1 MTFFLKKKI
10 KAALSFRAFK
20 CHLFFITV
28 YYILNVF
35 SFLFQYNDVSYD
47 FSWSVKDDY
56 TGNDYGHSENRKGY
70 DTSGEQ
76 NRKQIC
82 VQYRTCNST
91 VLGKHIFD
99 VFLAKIFAKH
109 NEVTL
114 FFLMRPVY
122 FSF

>member
-1 MTFFLKKKI
+1 M
-10 KAALSFRAFK
+10 
-20 CHLFFITV
+20 
-28 YYILNVF
+28 
-35 SFLFQYNDVSYD
+35 SYD

-76 NRKQIC
+76 NRKQIY

-99 VFLAKIFAKH
+99 G
-109 NEVTL
+109 
-114 FFLMRPVY
+114 FFGQRYLRN
-122 FSF
+122 SSK